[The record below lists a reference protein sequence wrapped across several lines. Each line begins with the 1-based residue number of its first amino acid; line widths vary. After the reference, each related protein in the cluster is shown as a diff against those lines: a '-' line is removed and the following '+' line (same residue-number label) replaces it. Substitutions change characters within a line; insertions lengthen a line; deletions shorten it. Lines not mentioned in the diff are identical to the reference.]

1 MPNAAVLHGDSRVLL
16 PYLPASSIDAIITD
30 PPYDLTGNGTGG
42 FMGHAWDATGVA
54 FDTAIWTECLRV
66 LKPGGHALVFGGTRT
81 FHRVA
86 VALEDS
92 GFEIRDVV
100 SWFYASGMPKSH
112 NIAKAAQKAGVDPGP
127 FDGWGS
133 ALKPAWEPIIVARK
147 PLEGTL
153 LNNATVHGTGG
164 LNIDATRIGTADRFG
179 GGANGAS
186 GFAGGYTSGAGWV
199 PGPANG
205 RWPANII
212 LGHSPDCRQTGETV
226 EDVTT
231 NRFTQ
236 GAFPFG
242 GASGEQYESETR
254 QVTSPVYECAAG
266 CPVALL
272 NIQSGE
278 VGAAAPASGPTRTGR
293 NTRSTLSGHFN
304 GTDAPAAFHAD
315 GGGAA
320 RFFHNTAWTPAD
332 LPPFLYCAKAP
343 KRERAVVD
351 GVTHPTQKPLTL
363 MRWLA
368 RLVTPAGG
376 TVLDPFAGSGTTL
389 EAALDEGFDAVGCE
403 MTSDYLPLIAARC
416 LRAGVDVDVLDGSVL
431 D

>member
-16 PYLPASSIDAIITD
+16 PYLPAGSVDAIITD

-42 FMGHAWDATGVA
+42 FMGHAWDSTGVA

-164 LNIDATRIGTADRFG
+164 LKIG
-179 GGANGAS
+179 
-186 GFAGGYTSGAGWV
+186 
-199 PGPANG
+199 
-205 RWPANII
+205 
-212 LGHSPDCRQTGETV
+212 
-226 EDVTT
+226 
-231 NRFTQ
+231 
-236 GAFPFG
+236 
-242 GASGEQYESETR
+242 
-254 QVTSPVYECAAG
+254 
-266 CPVALL
+266 
-272 NIQSGE
+272 
-278 VGAAAPASGPTRTGR
+278 
-293 NTRSTLSGHFN
+293 
-304 GTDAPAAFHAD
+304 
-315 GGGAA
+315 
-320 RFFHNTAWTPAD
+320 
-332 LPPFLYCAKAP
+332 
-343 KRERAVVD
+343 RAHV
-351 GVTHPTQKPLTL
+351 
-363 MRWLA
+363 
-368 RLVTPAGG
+368 
-376 TVLDPFAGSGTTL
+376 
-389 EAALDEGFDAVGCE
+389 
-403 MTSDYLPLIAARC
+403 
-416 LRAGVDVDVLDGSVL
+416 
-431 D
+431 